1 MKVLFTNHSLRKE
14 LIGILLL
21 GLFLTCFLNMDKLK
35 SEPLLEQIP
44 NSLVHVNTVFL
55 SILIEAFPFIL
66 LGVFVSALIQT
77 FVTEEMVQRLIPRN
91 PLTGV
96 VAAAFSGLIF
106 PICECAIIPV
116 VRRLIKK
123 GMPLHIGAVM
133 LAAIPILNPV
143 VFLSTFYA
151 FRTNMDIVYARM
163 GLAFAAAILL
173 GLSVYLI
180 FRNSSSQLKW
190 TKEELVGPGIVK
202 PLQNKL
208 NRWKQT
214 FFHASDEFFDTGKYL
229 IGGAFIASLFQ
240 VLMDRK
246 DLLSVATDDF
256 RSTSVMMALAYVLSI
271 CSEADAFIAASF
283 GTTFTAGSIVAFL
296 VYGPML
302 DVKNTIMLLAYF
314 KPRFIVS
321 YMVIVTML
329 VLAGSMLLNQTVL
342 NG

>member
-1 MKVLFTNHSLRKE
+1 MVGVLLLTIF
-14 LIGILLL
+14 LIGFI
-21 GLFLTCFLNMDKLK
+21 NMDKLK
-35 SEPLLEQIP
+35 SDPLFEKLPGVFI
-44 NSLVHVNTVFL
+44 HVNTVFL
-55 SILIEAFPFIL
+55 SILIEAVPFIL

-77 FVTEEMVQRLIPRN
+77 FVSEKMVQKLIPKN
-91 PLTGV
+91 PLIGV

-151 FRTNMDIVYARM
+151 FRTNMNIVYGRM
-163 GLAFAAAILL
+163 GLAFVVAILIGVL
-173 GLSVYLI
+173 VYFI
-180 FRNSSSQLKW
+180 FRNSEQLKW
-190 TKEELVGPGIVK
+190 TKEEMLGKGFAEPVQK
-202 PLQNKL
+202 KL

-214 FFHASDEFFDTGKYL
+214 FFHAADEFFDTGKFL

-246 DLLSVATDDF
+246 DFLSIATDDI
-256 RSTSVMMALAYVLSI
+256 RSTGIMMGLAYLLSI

-283 GTTFTAGSIVAFL
+283 GTSFTAGSIVAFL

-302 DVKNTIMLLAYF
+302 DVKNTLMLFAYF
-314 KPRFIVS
+314 KSKFVMFFMI
-321 YMVIVTML
+321 IATIL
-329 VLAGSMLLNQTVL
+329 VLIGALLMNQTTL
-342 NG
+342 Q